1 MKKIFITIISFTLIF
16 SCQNKEGISTED
28 LLKSEDVEALKV
40 KREQLQSSADSLHA
54 IVLMLDNRISEI
66 DPEMAKLVKAIEAK
80 KTVYN
85 HYVKLQASV
94 ETEQDVNVS
103 PEFGGIMKLL
113 VKEGQFV
120 RRGQLLA
127 TISDGGLGDQLNQA
141 KIQVEQAKAQLSQ
154 AEIQR
159 DLAKTTFER
168 RQSLWSQ
175 KIGSEMEF
183 LQAKTNFETA
193 QKQVFAASQ
202 QVSAAQK
209 GVSGVQAQLDK
220 TRLIAPFSGRVEQLI
235 TQSGQVVGPGV
246 PILRLVN
253 PSSLKVSALVP
264 ESHLA
269 NIKVGTKAII
279 NFPALNKTIESK
291 ISLVGTSINPGNRT
305 FKVEVSV
312 PNNED
317 MLKPNLNAELQLNDY
332 TSEEAIVLPESVIKE
347 DADGKYVFAVENSQ
361 DGKGIAKKL
370 YIEVGSESNGFV
382 EILSGVNNGQI
393 IITEGPN
400 KLEEGD
406 KVERSK

>member
-28 LLKSEDVEALKV
+28 LLKSENVEALKS

-85 HYVKLQASV
+85 HYIKLQASV

-168 RQSLWSQ
+168 RQSLWNQ

-209 GVSGVQAQLDK
+209 GVSGVQAQLEK

-347 DADGKYVFAVENSQ
+347 DADGEYVFAVENSQ

>member
-1 MKKIFITIISFTLIF
+1 MKKIFITIISFTLIY
-16 SCQNKEGISTED
+16 SCQNKEEISTEK
-28 LLKSEDVEALKV
+28 LLKSKNVEAIKS
-40 KREQLQSSADSLHA
+40 KREQLQNSADSLRS
-54 IVLMLDNRISEI
+54 IISMLDNRISEI
-66 DPEMAKLVKAIEAK
+66 DPEMAKLVRTIQAK
-80 KTVYN
+80 DTLYN
-85 HYVKLQASV
+85 HYIKLQASV
-94 ETEQDVNVS
+94 ETEQDVNIY
-103 PEFGGIMKLL
+103 PEFGGIMRLL

-120 RRGQLLA
+120 RKGQLLA
-127 TISDGGLGDQLNQA
+127 TISDGGLSDQLNQA

-168 RQSLWSQ
+168 RQSLWNQ

-183 LQAKTNFETA
+183 LQAKSNFETA

-202 QVSAAQK
+202 QVSATQK
-209 GVSGVQAQLDK
+209 GVSGVQAQLAK

-235 TQSGQVVGPGV
+235 TQNGQVVGPGV

-279 NFPALNKTIESK
+279 NFPALNKTLESK
-291 ISLVGTSINPGNRT
+291 INLVGTSINPGNRT
-305 FKVEVSV
+305 FKVEVPIPS
-312 PNNED
+312 NED
-317 MLKPNLNAELQLNDY
+317 LLKPNLNVELQLNDY
-332 TSEEAIVLPESVIKE
+332 ISESAIVLPESVIKE
-347 DADGKYVFAVENSQ
+347 DAGGKYVFSVEKIQ

-370 YIEVGSESNGFV
+370 YIEPGSESNGFV
-382 EILSGVNNGQI
+382 EILSGVTSGQI

-400 KLEEGD
+400 KLGEGD